1 MKDMDSLLAQVLA
14 FRPNRLVPPFDL
26 QGHIP
31 FVAWLVKELQP
42 ATFVQLGTQSGNLY
56 FAACQTVA
64 ENSLPTRCWAVGT
77 WQAEEL
83 AQRHSV
89 QQEPGASDYNRQ
101 HFGAFYLRFFKGTDN
116 HVIRHHIHQS
126 AKLGHFRTV
135 CYLLLQNCQS
145 FFAGKPVNFIKG
157 PEVTSHD
164 IGNLPPFFQ
173 IQKRFCFVLNLSKI
187 TKNVMKFFFIIKQL
201 KNIRLPLRRRNRF
214 LQYPLPT
221 QNKADDV
228 RLSRFFTKCGPLFY
242 NFPDQF
248 LRILERT
255 DIHFHIH
262 PTDCISNNK
271 LQSYRS
277 ISTYIYEITTFFAGF

>member
-101 HFGAFYLRFFKGTDN
+101 HFGAFSGLLRMGDAQALPRFAPGSID
-116 HVIRHHIHQS
+116 
-126 AKLGHFRTV
+126 
-135 CYLLLQNCQS
+135 LLLIDGRYS
-145 FFAGKPVNFIKG
+145 
-157 PEVTSHD
+157 PETV
-164 IGNLPPFFQ
+164 
-173 IQKRFCFVLNLSKI
+173 
-187 TKNVMKFFFIIKQL
+187 
-201 KNIRLPLRRRNRF
+201 RN
-214 LQYPLPT
+214 
-221 QNKADDV
+221 
-228 RLSRFFTKCGPLFY
+228 
-242 NFPDQF
+242 
-248 LRILERT
+248 E
-255 DIHFHIH
+255 
-262 PTDCISNNK
+262 
-271 LQSYRS
+271 
-277 ISTYIYEITTFFAGF
+277 YES

>member
-89 QQEPGASDYNRQ
+89 QQEAGASDYNRQ
-101 HFGAFYLRFFKGTDN
+101 HFGA
-116 HVIRHHIHQS
+116 
-126 AKLGHFRTV
+126 
-135 CYLLLQNCQS
+135 LLNQ
-145 FFAGKPVNFIKG
+145 
-157 PEVTSHD
+157 
-164 IGNLPPFFQ
+164 IG
-173 IQKRFCFVLNLSKI
+173 RASC
-187 TKNVMKFFFIIKQL
+187 
-201 KNIRLPLRRRNRF
+201 R
-214 LQYPLPT
+214 
-221 QNKADDV
+221 
-228 RLSRFFTKCGPLFY
+228 
-242 NFPDQF
+242 
-248 LRILERT
+248 ERV
-255 DIHFHIH
+255 
-262 PTDCISNNK
+262 
-271 LQSYRS
+271 
-277 ISTYIYEITTFFAGF
+277 